1 MPSSSPLLLQ
11 GSETPPSSPVEH
23 CGSGGCVSVSVE
35 GLSGPLRTDRL
46 PAALL
51 MLLLSREA
59 DDKQT
64 NLFEYNIRSW
74 ERSRRGQQEGPR
86 LMGFCEVR
94 GQGGPVWGGDIGGTE
109 M

>member
-11 GSETPPSSPVEH
+11 GSETPPSSPAER
-23 CGSGGCVSVSVE
+23 CGSGGCVSE
-35 GLSGPLRTDRL
+35 RGGPQPASRDRQ
-46 PAALL
+46 AACRPPDA
-51 MLLLSREA
+51 SRFREA

-64 NLFEYNIRSW
+64 NLFEYNVRSW

-109 M
+109 V